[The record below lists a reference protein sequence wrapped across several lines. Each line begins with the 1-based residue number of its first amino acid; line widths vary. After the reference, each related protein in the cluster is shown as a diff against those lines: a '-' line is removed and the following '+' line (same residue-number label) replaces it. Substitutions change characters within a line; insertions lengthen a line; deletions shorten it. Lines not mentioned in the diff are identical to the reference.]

1 MTFTKRIF
9 LFLGIV
15 LSNYTYAQNISM
27 DQIPMEDAL
36 RRLQLMG
43 KIEGDISF
51 MVRPIQAT
59 KLYSWD
65 SAIYS
70 IDPSVK
76 VMGNQKIEKYFLGK
90 WGYASIL
97 PAQLTQQYVTAQP
110 YQELDGP
117 MIASSGYQL
126 MATAGVYAKIGP
138 LTIQLQPQW
147 VSASNANFR
156 GTTQTPN
163 YNKTYWGNSS
173 IRLNAG
179 PVSVGISSENI
190 TWGPTLMNPLI
201 MSAHA
206 PGFVH
211 LTFNSRRP
219 WRTPVGSFEWQ
230 WVATYLDAIEPK
242 YNGIADNSN
251 GDPTKRR
258 YFNGA
263 MISYQPKW
271 IKGLSVG
278 VTRVVQEPES
288 LFEANKQWNLLFD
301 NVARVNDASFNVEIQ
316 RDQYAAAFLRWVW
329 QPAHTE
335 LYTEW
340 GRNDTYY
347 TMRDFIQQPEHSRA
361 YTYGFRKLF
370 GSEMGLINH
379 NAKLKTPKHYWQIIS
394 EYTRIQQP
402 STWPVRSAWTWYVHG
417 NLPGY
422 TQLGQFIGAPIGSG
436 GNYQMMRISKFD
448 GWKQIGVQLES
459 TTHNGDVFEDT
470 GLAFS
475 KPSVTKW
482 VDYGLRIL
490 FDHPYKQ
497 FLLSTSFAATRSF
510 NYNWSQPATA
520 SGLGLGNPNDLDS
533 FLLKFVIRFL

>member
-15 LSNYTYAQNISM
+15 LSSYTYAQNISM

-51 MVRPIQAT
+51 MVRPIQST
-59 KLYSWD
+59 KLHSWD
-65 SAIYS
+65 TVLQS
-70 IDPSVK
+70 IDPRVQA
-76 VMGNQKIEKYFLGK
+76 MGNQKIEKHFLGK

-126 MATAGVYAKIGP
+126 MATAGVYAKLGP

-190 TWGPTLMNPLI
+190 TWGPSLMNPLI

-206 PGFVH
+206 PGFMH
-211 LTFNSRRP
+211 LTFNSRKP
-219 WRTPVGSFEWQ
+219 WRTPIGSFEWQ
-230 WVATYLDAIEPK
+230 WFATYLEGINPK
-242 YNGIADNSN
+242 YNSIADYSN
-251 GDPTKRR
+251 GEPNR

-278 VTRVVQEPES
+278 VTRVNQEPRSIYS
-288 LFEANKQWNLLFD
+288 LDKRWNLLFY
-301 NVARVNDASFNVEIQ
+301 NVARINDASFEIESH

-329 QPAHTE
+329 PTAHAE
-335 LYTEW
+335 FYSEW
-340 GRNDTYY
+340 GRNDAFF

-370 GSEMGLINH
+370 GSEMEVIKNT
-379 NAKLKTPKHYWQIIS
+379 NLKTPKHYWQFIS

-402 STWPVRSAWTWYVHG
+402 STWPVRTAGTWYARG
-417 NLPGY
+417 DMPGY
-422 TQLGQFIGAPIGSG
+422 TELGQIMGAPIGSG

-448 GWKQIGVQLES
+448 GWKQIGLQIES
-459 TTHNGDVFEDT
+459 TTHNAETFEDSD
-470 GLAFS
+470 LAFAN
-475 KPSVTKW
+475 PSVTKW
-482 VDYGLRIL
+482 VDYGFRIL
-490 FDHPYKQ
+490 LDYPYKR
-497 FLLSTSFAATRSF
+497 FLFSTTLAAKRSF

-533 FLLKFVIRFL
+533 YLLKFSIRFL